1 MIRGCALCICG
12 FHKPRICSSNL
23 LLLENPCCKAC
34 CLLYYLVLR
43 TWSQKKT
50 TALSCLICFTRPGK
64 TTAPALQVLV
74 YYTILLLNISK
85 DMPSL
90 QNRSNCTFRC
100 DLLRLATTT
109 TVKSGL
115 NVWFSEAVILVL
127 SPLLFPIVF
136 KTGTDFSEV
145 FSVTVEVQ
153 PF

>member
-1 MIRGCALCICG
+1 M
-12 FHKPRICSSNL
+12 
-23 LLLENPCCKAC
+23 
-34 CLLYYLVLR
+34 LR

-50 TALSCLICFTRPGK
+50 TALSCLISFTRPGE
-64 TTAPALQVLV
+64 TTTPALQVLV
-74 YYTILLLNISK
+74 YCTILLLNISM

-100 DLLRLATTT
+100 DFLRLATTT

-127 SPLLFPIVF
+127 SPLLLPIVF